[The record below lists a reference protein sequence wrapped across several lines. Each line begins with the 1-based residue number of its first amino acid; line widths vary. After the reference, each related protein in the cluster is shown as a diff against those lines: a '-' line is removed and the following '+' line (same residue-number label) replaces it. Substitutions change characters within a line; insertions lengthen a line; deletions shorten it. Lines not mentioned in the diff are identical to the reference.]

1 MSSQWY
7 FFCLLHQTRFFSV
20 SFSLVHFYR
29 RRREKII
36 SGIIAHFARSTCLH
50 QPVWERS
57 PNSLYKEQKDKIPQ
71 VYFILEPRSREG
83 WQRPLHVTLLLRL
96 IKPVTVGS
104 SFRIIF
110 FSSFSFFLFFYFFF
124 YFCASNHQGEKMKK
138 KSGEKE
144 EKEPGSGHIA
154 AQRATVQVI

>member
-110 FSSFSFFLFFYFFF
+110 FSSFSFFSSPSPARPI
-124 YFCASNHQGEKMKK
+124 CPSPGGPASSIHNGINYIILL
-138 KSGEKE
+138 GL
-144 EKEPGSGHIA
+144 
-154 AQRATVQVI
+154 